1 MKKNAPGANQR
12 TFDSFDSILPR
23 LPNGELDR
31 SEEAI
36 DKFEDLIFWCDGTN
50 LSPADEKA
58 ATAYYTL
65 RRNNWLPDD
74 WDKDYPEPRLW
85 EYTDCY
91 TKRLEVHRSKERERL
106 VKAEQSKPQSP
117 PLELPPTSTSNAS
130 DPEFWEN
137 MLQLAEQFQY
147 EKQPLHQRQ
156 ASLRAIAYDAGVSL
170 DHRQVKW
177 LDKQGERAAHNLK
190 DGYDPTEA
198 ISIPVTKWLWD
209 DIVLL
214 GCVNLLIAREKVGKT
229 SLIVYLLRC
238 WLNRS
243 GAMGI
248 AMAQPP
254 ERPAIL
260 IAGTD
265 QGKADWFWYLE
276 AAGLATKKLT
286 DPEHAEFQLAPEIVK
301 LWTQDAPIFLDEE
314 GIANLGQWVAKHP
327 GALLIC
333 DSLSTLIGPLGL
345 KENDADFAEPL
356 RALSRAMEQHNV
368 TTIVLHHSGKG
379 NEGERGST
387 ASRGSTAITAAV
399 SRIIQLAW
407 VDDKNKTDQRIALT
421 TEGRRAKAVGL
432 VIEQVEACSWVLVG
446 DLDEI
451 AQEKARQKAEENL
464 TERQEAALAEV
475 REAWEQDHHEMEAA
489 WLVERLPVEY
499 TGRDKARKARENL
512 DQLFRKSLVDKRT
525 VGAAGARRNLYRPVG
540 ADLAEVKLRSPVC
553 PKDPPQS
560 PQSPNPSNDGLVSKN
575 TTPIS
580 PHQSSAEGAEGV
592 TETQGVIAFA
602 GGHRTSGGASRPGG
616 DDPHWGAR
624 PTTNG
629 KEVG

>member
-12 TFDSFDSILPR
+12 TFDSFGSILPR

-31 SEEAI
+31 SEDAI
-36 DKFEDLIFWCDGTN
+36 DKFEDLIFWCDDTN

-65 RRNNWLPDD
+65 RRNNWLSDD

-91 TKRLEVHRSKERERL
+91 TKRLEVYRSKERERL

-117 PLELPPTSTSNAS
+117 TPSPTPTPALSAGN
-130 DPEFWEN
+130 PKFWTD
-137 MLQLAEQFQY
+137 MLQIAEQFHH
-147 EKQPLHQRQ
+147 EKQPLHRRQ

-170 DHRQVKW
+170 DHRQIRW
-177 LDKQGERAAHNLK
+177 LDKQGERAAYSLK
-190 DGYDPTEA
+190 DGYDASE
-198 ISIPVTKWLWD
+198 SIRVPVTKWLWEN
-209 DIVLL
+209 IILL

-229 SLIVYLLRC
+229 ALIVYLLRC

-243 GAMGI
+243 GAMGL

-254 ERPAIL
+254 ESPAIL

-265 QGKADWFWYLE
+265 QGLTDWSWYLDK
-276 AAGLATKKLT
+276 AGLATKKQI
-286 DPEHAEFQLAPEIVK
+286 DDDNVEFQLAPEIVK

-314 GIANLGQWVAKHP
+314 GIANLGKWVAKHP

-333 DSLSTLIGPLGL
+333 DSLATLNGPLGL

-356 RALSRAMEQHNV
+356 RALSREMEKHRV
-368 TTIVLHHSGKG
+368 TTIVLHHAGKG

-387 ASRGSTAITAAV
+387 ASRGSTAVTAAV

-407 VDDKNKTDQRIALT
+407 VDEKSKTDSRIALT
-421 TEGRRAKAVGL
+421 TEGRQTKPVGL

-451 AQEKARQKAEENL
+451 AKEKARQKAEENL
-464 TERQEAALAEV
+464 TERQEFALAEV
-475 REAWEQDHHEMEAA
+475 RDAWEQDHHEMEGA
-489 WLVERLPVEY
+489 WLVERLPAKY
-499 TGRDKARKARENL
+499 TGDDPGRAARENL
-512 DQLFRKSLVDKRT
+512 DQLHRKSLVDKRT
-525 VGAAGARRNLYRPVG
+525 IGAGGARRNLYRPFG
-540 ADLAEVKLRSPVC
+540 ADLAEVKLRLPVC

-560 PQSPNPSNDGLVSKN
+560 PESPNPPNDRLVGKNSN
-575 TTPIS
+575 PIS
-580 PHQSSAEGAEGV
+580 PH
-592 TETQGVIAFA
+592 
-602 GGHRTSGGASRPGG
+602 
-616 DDPHWGAR
+616 
-624 PTTNG
+624 
-629 KEVG
+629 